1 MRAVV
6 VYESMYGNTHL
17 VADAVGTGLA
27 QVAGTEV
34 SVVPVADATPEVVD
48 AADLLVVGGPTHVHS
63 MASAASRRA
72 AVAAAE
78 KPESGLTMDPDAM
91 GEGLRE
97 WFTNLGHGRGNAAA
111 FDTRVDASP
120 AFTGRASKAIAK
132 RLRRHGWTAVAE
144 PESFLVNKGT
154 HLLDHEADRARA
166 WGASLVAA
174 STDPVDAA
182 R

>member
-17 VADAVGTGLA
+17 VADAIGAGLA

-34 SVVPVADATPEVVD
+34 SVVPVAAATPEVVD
-48 AADLLVVGGPTHVHS
+48 RVDLLVVGGPTHVHS
-63 MASAASRRA
+63 MASEASRRA
-72 AVAAAE
+72 AVVAAE
-78 KPESGLTMDPDAM
+78 KPESGLTMDPDAL

-97 WFTNLGHGRGNAAA
+97 WFGELSRRHGDAAA

-132 RLRRHGWTAVAE
+132 RLRRHGWTTVAE
-144 PESFLVNKGT
+144 PESFLVTKDG

-166 WGASLVAA
+166 WGSSLANA
-174 STDPVDAA
+174 STGRLDAA